1 MVKDHSESERRNPLP
16 PLQGLFCKIS
26 TLSRPNVNFR
36 VRISVRFKFMARF
49 RVEIRVKGRIR
60 VRFRLVFLG

>member
-26 TLSRPNVNFR
+26 TWFPPKVNFR
-36 VRISVRFKFMARF
+36 VRISVRFKIMARF
-49 RVEIRVKGRIR
+49 RVKIRVKGRIR
-60 VRFRLVFLG
+60 VSFRLVFLG